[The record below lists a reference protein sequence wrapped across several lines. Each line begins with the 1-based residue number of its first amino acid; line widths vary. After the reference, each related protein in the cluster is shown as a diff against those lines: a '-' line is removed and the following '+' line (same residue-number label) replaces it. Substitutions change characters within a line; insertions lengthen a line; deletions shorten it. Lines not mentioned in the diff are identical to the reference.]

1 MSNNIEKEKEIR
13 IRDLLQL
20 LQEQADFMKEMEMVR
35 NAQAEQER
43 EIEAAY
49 AKSMQRV
56 QQIYDLAA
64 ILNKD
69 KVKEQIDLMDVV

>member
-1 MSNNIEKEKEIR
+1 MSNEKEKEIR
-13 IRDLLQL
+13 INDLLRL